1 MVKERCKNG
10 SEAAGHVAGW
20 ENPGIVEEGG
30 VGTVESQG
38 QKLLDEEAQ
47 GRAARPGMPSG

>member
-47 GRAARPGMPSG
+47 GRAARPGMSSG